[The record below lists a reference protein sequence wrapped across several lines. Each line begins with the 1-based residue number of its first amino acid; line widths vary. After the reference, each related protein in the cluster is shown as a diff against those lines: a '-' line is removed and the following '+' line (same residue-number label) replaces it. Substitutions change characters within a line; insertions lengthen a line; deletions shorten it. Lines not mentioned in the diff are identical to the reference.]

1 MDKRID
7 SQRGSTGGAN
17 PFALCSDLY
26 APFQEKLDDIR
37 GQAADLARN
46 ADSDLAGRLNA
57 LIERIDSFSPSVALV
72 GQVKAGKTA
81 LANVLSGTPGLLPS
95 DVNPLTS
102 VVTTLHLNGR
112 HRDGRTRAAFTLF
125 DRTEWDALTR
135 DGGHLGKLAK
145 RAGAEEEAARLRT
158 QVDQMR
164 RQAQARFGSAFDAL
178 LGKIHKYSYCEPDLV
193 ERYVSMGDPATDPKG
208 RRSRF
213 ADITRSAD
221 LYVDHPHLPGRLSLR
236 DTPGVNDTFLVREQ
250 ITLRSLARTD
260 VCVVV
265 LSAHEALS
273 TADMALMRMISALED
288 RQVVLFV
295 NRIDELERPSEQ
307 VPEIRASILAT
318 LAGTDGGRSVE
329 LVFGSARWAEIA
341 LKGGLETMSEA
352 ESAALYDWASVAGQG
367 AVRDAADFTWR
378 LSGVPELM
386 AAVYRRILD
395 RPARRLIDGV
405 NADLGN
411 ILAEI
416 RAAQVARERATEEEI
431 AELGARLQAAAEA
444 RRAQLDAA
452 LDRLAATLRQRLH
465 RVQENYVERATRA
478 LIDHV
483 RRTGRHDTWSFGTSG
498 LRFVLK
504 STYMRFSHAATIEV
518 EEIYRETAETLSDL
532 WRDHL
537 GLAEG
542 ELAIEPPQVP
552 EIPAPT
558 AIGQTIAVDLGV
570 PWWKRWWSHR
580 KDEAAMARDYS
591 ALIRAEV
598 ASIVS
603 DLETVQ
609 FNEVMIEMRAIL
621 DDFTREQIET
631 ILRVARGSTA
641 PKISLPPSEVRDG
654 MVLAAPGAKSGRSA
668 A

>member
-1 MDKRID
+1 MDERID
-7 SQRGSTGGAN
+7 NPGVSSGDAN
-17 PFALCSDLY
+17 PFSLCADLY

-37 GQAADLARN
+37 SQAAELAQN
-46 ADSDLAGRLNA
+46 TDASLADRLNA
-57 LIERIDSFSPSVALV
+57 LIRRIDSFSPSVALV

-112 HRDGRTRAAFTLF
+112 HPDGRTRAAFTLF
-125 DRTEWDALTR
+125 DRKEWDALTR
-135 DGGHLGKLAK
+135 DGGHLGKLAM
-145 RAGAEEEAARLRT
+145 RAGAEDEAARLRA

-164 RQAQARFGSAFDAL
+164 RQAQARFGSGFEAL
-178 LGKIHKYSYCEPDLV
+178 LGKIHKYSYCERDLV
-193 ERYVSMGDPATDPKG
+193 ERYVSMGDPATDSKG

-221 LYVDHPHLPGRLSLR
+221 LYVDHPHLPGRMSLR

-260 VCVVV
+260 VCIVV

-318 LAGTDGGRSVE
+318 LAKTDGGRSVE

-341 LKGGLETMSEA
+341 LNGGLGQMNEA
-352 ESAALYDWASVAGQG
+352 ERAALYDWASVAGQG
-367 AVRDAADFTWR
+367 AVRDASGFTWR

-395 RPARRLIDGV
+395 RPARRMIEGV

-416 RAAQVARERATEEEI
+416 RAAQAAREQATEEEI
-431 AELGARLQAAAEA
+431 AELGARLQAAADAQRA
-444 RRAQLDAA
+444 RLDTA
-452 LDRLAATLRQRLH
+452 LDRLIATLRQRLH

-518 EEIYRETAETLSDL
+518 EEIYRETAETLSGI
-532 WRDHL
+532 WRDYL

-542 ELAIEPPQVP
+542 ELTIEPPQVP

-570 PWWKRWWSHR
+570 PWWKRWWLHR
-580 KDEAAMARDYS
+580 KDEDAMARDY
-591 ALIRAEV
+591 ADLIRAEV
-598 ASIVS
+598 ATIVS

-621 DDFTREQIET
+621 DDFTRQQIAT
-631 ILRVARGSTA
+631 ILRVARGKTEPQITLQPMDA
-641 PKISLPPSEVRDG
+641 PPGS
-654 MVLAAPGAKSGRSA
+654 VLAASDAKSGRSA